1 MPTPIIKSVG
11 SAGGRDY
18 PTLAAAWAA
27 IPSNLIT
34 ADEAWTLELY
44 KDSEFEVTSS
54 QIFTGKTTDATRN
67 ITIKCGAGQSFYN
80 DGDVLTNALRYN
92 PANGVAIR
100 AQFESNTVLFAFAQ
114 SDLIVDGLQ
123 FLNNGS
129 GNGYLVNLAG
139 GASGTFKNCILASP
153 SFVLGNAFLLEQN
166 GNHVINCLG
175 YGQTNSVGFDMRG
188 MSNAAVNSKCIACTI
203 VGTGGTRSDGGIYT
217 NGAGAEIIDCAVF
230 GFANCVDSASGTG
243 GHNATDDSAGFPG
256 SSNVYG
262 LTTAS
267 QFESLTA
274 TSEDFRTKS
283 GHGMGGG
290 TPATSYTSD
299 LDIVKKA
306 RSATTPTRG
315 AWEEGGAG
323 PTLVTY
329 APTSDASAGGW
340 TTSTASGTLASHID
354 ESSPSDSDYIQSE
367 LNPVNDVCEVIFGDL
382 AEPSANTNHT
392 VSYRLKVDGTQT
404 VQVRLIAGD
413 GSTVIATWSHDQ
425 TDASSYTTFDQPL
438 DTDEADA
445 WQAAGYANSR
455 LRFTA
460 V

>member
-1 MPTPIIKSVG
+1 MPTTITKSVG
-11 SAGGRDY
+11 SSGRDY
-18 PTLAAAWAA
+18 ATLALAWAA

-34 ADEAWTLELY
+34 ADEAWVLELY
-44 KDSEFEVTSS
+44 KDSEFVCTSF
-54 QIFTGKTTDATRN
+54 QLYTGKTTDATRN
-67 ITIKCGAGQSFYN
+67 ITIKCATGQSFYN

-92 PANGVAIR
+92 PANGVALR
-100 AQFESNTVLFAFAQ
+100 AEFESVTVAFAFTQ
-114 SDLIVDGLQ
+114 SDVIIDGLQ
-123 FLNNGS
+123 FMNNGS
-129 GNGYLVNLAG
+129 GNGYLVNFQGAAG
-139 GASGTFKNCILASP
+139 CTFRNCIVASP
-153 SFVLGNAFLLEQN
+153 SIVLNNALFLEQN
-166 GNHVINCLG
+166 GNQIINCLF
-175 YGQTNSVGFDMRG
+175 YGQTNSVGVDARG
-188 MSNAAVNSKCIACTI
+188 MSNAGVNSKVIACTI
-203 VGTGGTRSDGGIYT
+203 VGTGGSRSDGGIYT
-217 NGAGAEIIDCAVF
+217 NGSGAEITDCVVF

-256 SSNVYG
+256 SSNVYN

-283 GHGMGGG
+283 GHGMGAG

-329 APTSDASAGGW
+329 APTSDASAGNW

-354 ESSPSDSDYIQSE
+354 ESTPSDSDYIQSE
-367 LNPVNDVCEVIFGDL
+367 LNPVNDVCEVIFGTI

-413 GSTVIATWSHDQ
+413 GSTEIAMWSHDQ
-425 TDASSYTTFDQPL
+425 TDASDYTTFDQSL
-438 DTDEADA
+438 DTDEADDWA
-445 WQAAGYANSR
+445 AAGYPNSR